1 MGSTPRS
8 PVPYLSFEV
17 AHEFLDKT
25 YKCIK
30 YLQRLGYMKF
40 NYISEANP
48 NFENP
53 NWISADDLMI
63 QLRRKDAMHWGD
75 IHIKVQKSDI
85 LSSQRP
91 KFIPDSTSKRLT

>member
-53 NWISADDLMI
+53 NWMSADDLMI
-63 QLRRKDAMHWGD
+63 QLRSKDAMHWGD
-75 IHIKVQKSDI
+75 VLAS
-85 LSSQRP
+85 
-91 KFIPDSTSKRLT
+91 FE